1 MQCGSP
7 HFVWWTKTKAISNF
21 SKITEDLIKVLFKKK
36 VYKKLSLEIKLGHTI
51 LEHKRKLGNKKSSLN
66 RANGIHLLNTNRLQ
80 ERFFK
85 QFAFILMAQVFR
97 FLLNDRNILNY
108 S

>member
-36 VYKKLSLEIKLGHTI
+36 S
-51 LEHKRKLGNKKSSLN
+51 
-66 RANGIHLLNTNRLQ
+66 LQ
-80 ERFFK
+80 E
-85 QFAFILMAQVFR
+85 IVTG
-97 FLLNDRNILNY
+97 N
-108 S
+108 

>member
-36 VYKKLSLEIKLGHTI
+36 VYKKMSLEIKLGHTI
-51 LEHKRKLGNKKSSLN
+51 LEHKRKLGNKKKL
-66 RANGIHLLNTNRLQ
+66 T
-80 ERFFK
+80 K
-85 QFAFILMAQVFR
+85 QSKWHTFAKHEQTTRKVL
-97 FLLNDRNILNY
+97 
-108 S
+108 